1 MINKK
6 YCHILLLSACTWAN
20 NPDFIGEELKYA
32 AGFRF
37 FPAGEAILTFSAD
50 SLNGESVYKLTTSI
64 KTNSF
69 LDVFYEVRDEIQSW
83 LNPENLSLKKT
94 IQTIREGRFHLDHQS
109 IIQGDS
115 IVVSGNKISKIP
127 GRVYDPISFVYYLR
141 NQDLS
146 LGNSYKFFSYDR
158 KKIREVIVNIT
169 AKETVRVSAGTFN
182 CLKIEPVSGDG
193 IPLLKNNGQMRV
205 WLSDDSL
212 RLPVKIE
219 QKTNI
224 GTMVMKLKKIKY
236 SLD

>member
-1 MINKK
+1 MNRK
-6 YCHILLLSACTWAN
+6 YQLLILLLAPIWSN
-20 NPDFIGEELKYA
+20 GPNFVGEELQYA

-37 FPAGEAILTFSAD
+37 FPAGEAILTFSLD
-50 SLNGESVYKLTTSI
+50 SLNGESVFRLTTSV

-69 LDVFYEVRDEIQSW
+69 LDAFYEVRDEIQSW
-83 LNPENLSLKKT
+83 LHTENLSLKKT
-94 IQTIREGRFHLDHQS
+94 IQTIREGSYHRDHQS

-115 IVVSGNKISKIP
+115 IAVSGNKIRNIP
-127 GRVYDPISFVYYLR
+127 GRVYDPVSFVYYLR

-146 LGNSYKFFSYDR
+146 LGHSYKFFSYDR

-182 CLKIEPVSGDG
+182 CLKIEPVSNDG
-193 IPLLKNNGQMRV
+193 KPLLKNNGQMRV
-205 WLSDDSL
+205 WISDDSL

-224 GTMVMKLKKIKY
+224 GTMVMKLKEAKY
-236 SLD
+236 SLY

>member
-1 MINKK
+1 MNRK
-6 YCHILLLSACTWAN
+6 YQLLILLLAPIWSKGPN
-20 NPDFIGEELKYA
+20 FVGEELQYA

-37 FPAGEAILTFSAD
+37 LPAGEAILTCSLD
-50 SLNGESVYKLTTSI
+50 SLNGESVFRLTTSV

-69 LDVFYEVRDEIQSW
+69 LDAFYEVRDEIQSW

-94 IQTIREGRFHLDHQS
+94 IQTIREGRFHRDHQS

-115 IVVSGNKISKIP
+115 IAVSGNKIRNIP
-127 GRVYDPISFVYYLR
+127 GRVYDPVSFVYYLR
-141 NQDLS
+141 NQDLN

-169 AKETVRVSAGTFN
+169 AKETVQVSAGTFN

-193 IPLLKNNGQMRV
+193 NPLLKNNGQMRV

-224 GTMVMKLKKIKY
+224 GTMVMKLKEKKY
-236 SLD
+236 ST